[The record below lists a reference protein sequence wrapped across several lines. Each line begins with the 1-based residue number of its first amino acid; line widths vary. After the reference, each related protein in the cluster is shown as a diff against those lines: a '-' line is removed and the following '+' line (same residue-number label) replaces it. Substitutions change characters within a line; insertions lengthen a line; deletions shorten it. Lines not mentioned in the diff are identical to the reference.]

1 MNFNVVKDSE
11 RIQQT
16 QKPVSLI
23 EHFIKT
29 YTNIDETVLDFT
41 MGSGTTIVACRNLG
55 RKSIGIEKDEDNFE
69 RALKR
74 TNQGIS
80 SQTK

>member
-1 MNFNVVKDSE
+1 M
-11 RIQQT
+11 T
-16 QKPVSLI
+16 QKPI
-23 EHFIKT
+23 ELMEYFIKT
-29 YTNIDETVLDFT
+29 YTNPDETVLDFA

-74 TNQGIS
+74 INQGIS
-80 SQTK
+80 S